1 MTACVPRVERTYL
14 PVPQSDA
21 QIPVITLTGAEG
33 PVCTIT
39 AGVHANE
46 YVGEQALVELAHE
59 LAAAAL
65 AGTVRLVP
73 VANVCGFGRRGT
85 SMVPPAE
92 ENLNRVFPGSP
103 TGTLGERVAWTVFNG
118 CIASSDFYV
127 DLHSGDYFEDLAPHL
142 YYVNDLP
149 CSAVAAQMARCA
161 NVPFSAP
168 FGGARSGNAIASAAA
183 AGVPSVLVERGG
195 MGRWTRA
202 EVEGAK
208 ADVRNLLR
216 FMGILEGEALDFG
229 TSQLCFADERLVDF
243 AAPCSGLWYP
253 AKRPGEGFAAGES
266 LGQVRDVFGSVLYD
280 VNPGCA
286 GYVIFQTGALNAI
299 EGGPLITYGVLA

>member
-1 MTACVPRVERTYL
+1 MAACAPCVEQASL

-21 QIPVITLTGAEG
+21 RVPVITLTGGAG

-46 YVGEQALVELAHE
+46 YVGEQALVELAQE
-59 LAAAAL
+59 LAAASL

-73 VANVCGFGRRGT
+73 IANPCGFGQRGT

-103 TGTLGERVAWTVFNG
+103 TGTLGERVAWTVFDG
-118 CIASSDFYV
+118 CIAGSDFYV

-142 YYVNDLP
+142 YYINDLP
-149 CSAVAAQMARCA
+149 SSEVSAQMARCA
-161 NVPFSAP
+161 NVAFSAP
-168 FGGARSGNAIASAAA
+168 FGGARAGNAIAAAA
-183 AGVPSVLVERGG
+183 VVGVPSVLVERGG

-202 EVEGAK
+202 EVEAAK

-216 FMGILEGEALDFG
+216 FMNILEGEALDFG
-229 TSQLCFADERLVDF
+229 GSQLCFADERLVDF

-253 AKRPGEGFAAGES
+253 AKQPGEGFAAGES
-266 LGQVRDVFGSVLYD
+266 LGQVRDVFGTVLYD

-286 GYVIFQTGALNAI
+286 GYVVFQTGALNAV